1 MKNYLQ
7 KKIILLITI
16 LATSASAWDSNI
28 KVGCINEN
36 LDPCSNLDLVPDNSK
51 EETALS
57 LNKQAIQKENKK
69 TYKNANSK
77 KLITNDVLMNQ
88 NVKETLSKKETV
100 DTIKLNKD
108 LNKIEKINLVKKNN
122 KKKIIKNLS
131 ISSDSNYNFEKDMSF
146 NDFKALIIN
155 YTNKSDYPNLNN

>member
-16 LATSASAWDSNI
+16 LATSASAWDLNI

-36 LDPCSNLDLVPDNSK
+36 LDPCSNLDLVPNNSK

-69 TYKNANSK
+69 IYKNVNSK
-77 KLITNDVLMNQ
+77 KLITNDDLMDQ

-108 LNKIEKINLVKKNN
+108 LDKIEKIDLVKKNN

-146 NDFKALIIN
+146 NDFKTLIIN

>member
-7 KKIILLITI
+7 KTIILLITI
-16 LATSASAWDSNI
+16 IATSASAWDSNI

-36 LDPCSNLDLVPDNSK
+36 LDPCSNLDAVPNNLK

-57 LNKQAIQKENKK
+57 LNKEAIQKENKK
-69 TYKNANSK
+69 TFKSVNPK
-77 KLITNDVLMNQ
+77 KLITNDVLTNQ
-88 NVKETLSKKETV
+88 KIKETLSKKETV

-122 KKKIIKNLS
+122 KKKITKNLS
-131 ISSDSNYNFEKDMSF
+131 ISSDSNYDFEKDMSF
-146 NDFKALIIN
+146 NDFKTLIIN